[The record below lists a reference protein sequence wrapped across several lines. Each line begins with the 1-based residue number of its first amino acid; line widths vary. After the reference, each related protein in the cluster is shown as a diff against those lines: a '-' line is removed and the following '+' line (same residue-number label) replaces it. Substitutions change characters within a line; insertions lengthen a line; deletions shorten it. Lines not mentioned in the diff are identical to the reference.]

1 MPRDSMKVIRVVKSI
16 SAFIAARVLY
26 TSFALADQTVSD
38 TDTDG
43 SDDLSPPG
51 AAFLY
56 AKVSATLRTSDCT
69 YNTWSHTPG
78 SSYAYPNPPYTWD
91 WSSYNDGD
99 NTREEGWTETRLLK
113 TGSPHIYKAR
123 AVLPE
128 QPTSSPPC
136 LT

>member
-1 MPRDSMKVIRVVKSI
+1 MTV
-16 SAFIAARVLY
+16 ARVAQVVGVFLLSVLMY
-26 TSFALADQTVSD
+26 ASFAVADQTVSD
-38 TDTDG
+38 TDMDG

-56 AKVSATLRTSDCT
+56 TNVSATLRTSDCT

-91 WSSYNDGD
+91 WSSFNDGD
-99 NTREEGWTETRLLK
+99 DTRQEGWTKTRLLK
-113 TGSPHIYKAR
+113 NGSPHIYVAL
-123 AVLPE
+123 AVLPA
-128 QPTSSPPC
+128 QPTSEPPC